1 MSINLDSPRLNE
13 AGQILQGGIASLFVN
28 GTVHP
33 ICTIKNRLQTRKLNS
48 IKNLVST
55 KGLYNGYWSIASA
68 DIVTFSVAYITNGYF
83 SDKNNNSIIPSI
95 LAGLISSPF
104 TAIGE
109 GLMANRQVNE
119 MRYSKV
125 LLRACRL
132 NGLATTAMREIPF
145 TVAVFYTTPVLERH
159 AKKWF
164 EVNDPNNLGIQ
175 FGSGALAGASAGF
188 LTTPI
193 DLLKTLVQTS
203 DKPLSM
209 LKAARSVVNNGG
221 WKSLFCGGGARAF
234 YVAGAVT
241 SMNFVNHTLP
251 ANMPEIFL
259 KQ

>member
-1 MSINLDSPRLNE
+1 MSINLDSPCLNE
-13 AGQILQGGIASLFVN
+13 AGQIVQGGIASLFVN

-48 IKNLVST
+48 IRNLVST
-55 KGLYNGYWSIASA
+55 RGLYNGYWSIASA
-68 DIVTFSVAYITNGYF
+68 DIVTFSVAYLTNGYF
-83 SDKNNNSIIPSI
+83 SDKNNSITPSI

-145 TVAVFYTTPVLERH
+145 TVAVFYTTPLLERH
-159 AKKWF
+159 AAKWF
-164 EVNDPNNLGIQ
+164 KVNDPNHLGIQ
-175 FGSGALAGASAGF
+175 VGSGALVGAAAGF

-209 LKAARSVVNNGG
+209 LKAARSVINTGG
-221 WKSLFCGGGARAF
+221 CKSLFCGGGARAF

-251 ANMPEIFL
+251 AKMPEIFL